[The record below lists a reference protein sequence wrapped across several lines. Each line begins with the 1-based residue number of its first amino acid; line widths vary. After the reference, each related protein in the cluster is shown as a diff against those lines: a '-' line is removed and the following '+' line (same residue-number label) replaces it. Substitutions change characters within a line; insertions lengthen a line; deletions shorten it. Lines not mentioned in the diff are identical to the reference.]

1 MTPPASVRFGQVW
14 ESPDEAMGSMR
25 YLIVS
30 FDAYAAESNR
40 RGRRG

>member
-14 ESPDEAMGSMR
+14 EAPDETMGSVR

-30 FDAYAAESNR
+30 SDAYAAELNR